1 MRYVRYAI
9 LAVLAIVLFT
19 LAIANRDPVVLR
31 FLPPGMAEAMGG
43 SWAVQM
49 PLFLVILG
57 SAVIGLGVGFIWEWL
72 REHRYRRTAR
82 KATQEAKKLDAEVS
96 QLRRETGSGLKAG
109 DDVLAL
115 LDTRVR

>member
-9 LAVLAIVLFT
+9 LAMLAIVLFT

-82 KATQEAKKLDAEVS
+82 KATQEARKLDAEVS
-96 QLRRETGSGLKAG
+96 QLRRETGNGLKAG

-115 LDTRVR
+115 LDTRAR